1 VLLVDDDRVV
11 ASVFRRL
18 LQQRGFEVLVAGDG
32 GEALTVAKERSPE
45 VVLMDLQMPRMGGL
59 EALGEFSR
67 QFPDMPVIIV
77 SGTGDINT
85 VIEAL
90 RLGASDY
97 LIKPVGDGS
106 TLIHR
111 VETNLERA
119 RLKLQK
125 RHLQRQLELH
135 LERMR
140 EDEEA
145 GRRIQ
150 ARLCPPADWQF
161 APYRFDYRVIPSLVL
176 SGDMPDYFRVD
187 DQYAVFY
194 CADVAGHGVP
204 SALVTVLVKGLIAK
218 YFEHYRNLLDPLVL
232 EPDQLLLQLNKELLE
247 ARLDKHLT
255 LFYGVLDRHANRLRY
270 SSGGHYPPP
279 LLFTPDGIQTLD
291 QESMAVGLFPFARF
305 ETQTLV
311 LPAAFRLLLFSDGAL
326 DAMTLPSAEA
336 KLARLR
342 QLGTPDALNRF
353 VNEVSANQE
362 LPDDF
367 AFLSVTREDAP

>member
-1 VLLVDDDRVV
+1 MV

-18 LQQRGFEVLVAGDG
+18 LQQRGYEVLVAGDG
-32 GEALTVAKERSPE
+32 GEALAVAKEGSPE

-67 QFPDMPVIIV
+67 QFPDLPVIIV

-111 VETNLERA
+111 IETNLERS

-125 RHLQRQLELH
+125 RELQRQLELH

-150 ARLCPPADWQF
+150 TRLSPATDWPF
-161 APYRFDYRVIPSLVL
+161 GPYRFDYRVIPSLVL

-187 DQYAVFY
+187 DRFAVFY

-218 YFEHYRNLLDPLVL
+218 YFEHYRNLSDPLVL
-232 EPDQLLLQLNKELLE
+232 EPDRLLLQLNKELLE

-255 LFYGVLDRHANRLRY
+255 LFYGVLDGHTNRLRY
-270 SSGGHYPPP
+270 SNGGHYPPP
-279 LLFTPDGIQTLD
+279 ILFTPGGVQTLE
-291 QESMAVGLFPFARF
+291 QESMAVGLFPFAQF
-305 ETQTLV
+305 ETATLS
-311 LPAAFRLLLFSDGAL
+311 LPETFRLVLFSDGAL
-326 DAMTLPSAEA
+326 DALALPSVEA
-336 KLARLR
+336 KLACLR
-342 QLGTPDALNRF
+342 QMGTRNALARF
-353 VNEVSANQE
+353 VGEVKANKE

-367 AFLSVTREDAP
+367 AFLSVIRGDAP